1 MNITVE
7 TQPNCRAT
15 LHIEIP
21 SGDVKQEREVLL
33 NNYAKHARLPG
44 FRPGKAPKQ
53 VVARKFSAE
62 IQEELLTALVRKGYA
77 EAGRRDD
84 LDILSVTDVKDQVM
98 HQDESFTFTL
108 EVSTAPHFE
117 LPDYKGIPVKL
128 PRVDVTDADVD
139 HDLQHLRESRRTFN
153 DLDRAAEFGDFL
165 VIDATGSI
173 DGTPVAD
180 ALPNVPPVFKK
191 IDGQWFELKND
202 ESFLPGFNAGLV
214 GIKKGESR
222 DISIALPEDFEIDDL
237 KGKIVVFAVTCKEV
251 KEGLL
256 PEVND
261 EFASKFA
268 EKWDVSNLRTAIKD
282 SIQSRREKSREEK
295 LTQQVISHL
304 AERLEFELPQD
315 AVNNEAQRR
324 TNDMAM
330 RALRQGMDQES
341 IMAAQDDIVGA
352 ATQQAR
358 QNVKVSF
365 ILEEVAKR
373 ENLKVTESQLRNALA
388 MISARQNIPPKKLM
402 ADAKKNNMV
411 ENLRHD
417 LLLDNAVRF
426 LKEHAQI
433 EETEPETGD
442 CGHQH

>member
-7 TQPNCRAT
+7 SQPNCRAT

-21 SGDVKQEREVLL
+21 AGDVKQEREQLL
-33 NNYAKHARLPG
+33 NNYARHARLPG

-53 VVARKFSAE
+53 VVARKFDAE
-62 IQEELLTALVRKGYA
+62 INEELLDALVRKGYA
-77 EAGRRDD
+77 EAGRRED
-84 LDILSVTDVKDQVM
+84 LEILNVTDVKDKVM
-98 HQDESFTFTL
+98 HKDESFTFTL
-108 EVSTAPHFE
+108 EVSTVPRFE

-128 PRVDVTDADVD
+128 PRLDVSDADID
-139 HDLQHLRESRRTFN
+139 HDIEHLREDRRTFN
-153 DLDRAAEFGDFL
+153 DLDRPAEIGDFV

-173 DGTPVAD
+173 DGTPVVD
-180 ALPNVPPVFKK
+180 ALPDVPPIFKK
-191 IDGQWFELKND
+191 IDGQWMELKAD
-202 ESFLPGFNAGLV
+202 DSFLPGFYAGIV
-214 GIKKGESR
+214 GMKKGDTR
-222 DISIALPEDFEIDDL
+222 DVSVALPDDFEIEEL
-237 KGKIVVFAVTCKEV
+237 KGKIIVFAVTTKEV
-251 KEGLL
+251 KQGVL

-268 EKWDVSNLRTAIKD
+268 EKWTLTDLRLAIQGAIKRRRE
-282 SIQSRREKSREEK
+282 QSRDEK

-304 AERLEFELPQD
+304 SERLEFELPQD

-330 RALRQGMDQES
+330 RALKQGMDQDS
-341 IMAAQDDIVGA
+341 IMAAQDQIVGA

-373 ENLKVTESQLRNALA
+373 ENLRVSESQLRNALA
-388 MISARQNIPPKKLM
+388 TISARQNIPPKKLM
-402 ADAKKNNMV
+402 ADAKKSHLI

-417 LLLDNAVRF
+417 LLIDNAVRF
-426 LKEHAQI
+426 LKEHAQV
-433 EETEPETGD
+433 EETEPEAHD